1 MIVYRDKQRRLTA
14 PSWLDGAPDLAR
26 REAADFNYW
35 GIGEA
40 YLCGEQ
46 PRADWQDVGDGYAA
60 CIVGTLN
67 TERLH
72 REQRWCDI
80 THGPDMQGRRW
91 TIPAPLTLAGERS
104 FRVAYGADYLPKL
117 TDTQRRT
124 EEIARAARGALIAA
138 SDDDSGLPMATACA
152 WTAGLLS
159 VTNYV
164 TPAVLGA
171 LGLIDDVLVAAVLY
185 GAGGITVSRE

>member
-26 REAADFNYW
+26 RESADFSYW
-35 GIGEA
+35 GIGES
-40 YLCGEQ
+40 YLCGPQ
-46 PRADWQDVGDGYAA
+46 PHLEWSDVGGDYAA
-60 CIVGTLN
+60 TIVGDLS

-72 REQRWCDI
+72 RAQRWCDI

-91 TIPAPLTLAGERS
+91 AIPAPLTLAGERA
-104 FRVAYGADYLPKL
+104 FRVAYGADFLPLL
-117 TDTQRRT
+117 TIPQKRT

-138 SDDDSGLPMATACA
+138 SDDNSGIPMATACA
-152 WTAGLLS
+152 WTAELLS

-164 TPAVLGA
+164 SPKVLAA
-171 LGLIDDVLVAAVLY
+171 LGLIDDILVAAVLY
-185 GAGGITVSRE
+185 GASGIKPNE